1 MKATDDQLET
11 IREQGWSLSEIAL
24 RAGVDRSTVVRWSR
38 LDLAP
43 MPYNTAAQLV
53 LQADGLAVPPN
64 LDALTA
70 LCARRAHRRA
80 HA

>member
-1 MKATDDQLET
+1 MKADP
-11 IREQGWSLSEIAL
+11 EQIERIQAEGWSLTEIAL